1 MTVLRFTV
9 LKNLLCE
16 IEYEKS
22 ITCFMT
28 KVFEFTDY
36 REFLSHYYEEQKNL
50 NKNFSY
56 AVMAKKTN
64 ISSRGLLKLIID
76 GKRQLSLNNIGN
88 MTSGLE
94 FTKVEA
100 DYFLTMVQF
109 GQAKSSE
116 EKNKFYEKLMGF
128 PQKRK
133 ISNLKRE
140 QYNLYSKW
148 YFCFLYEL
156 VLLKKET
163 QSFEEFCQWA
173 AEQSKDKLTLK
184 EIKDAYEQ
192 LFALGLLTTLNGQI
206 KQTNKFIESNAKEEV
221 SFAIQNFHREM
232 MARASEAVE
241 LPIAEREFGAVTLAF
256 NKSELPRV
264 KEFIR
269 DFRNKFN
276 LEFSATQGA
285 NSVYQL
291 NIQFFEL
298 ADGDKNISTD
308 SQKNLN
314 SAMNNQIVGNFE
326 LKNQNKMEII

>member
-1 MTVLRFTV
+1 
-9 LKNLLCE
+9 
-16 IEYEKS
+16 
-22 ITCFMT
+22 MT
-28 KVFEFTDY
+28 KLFEYTDY

-88 MTSGLE
+88 MTTGLA

-100 DYFLTMVQF
+100 EYFLTMVQF
-109 GQAKSSE
+109 EQAKTSGD
-116 EKNKFYEKLMGF
+116 KNKFYERLMSF

-173 AEQSKDKLTLK
+173 ATKAKDKLTIK

-192 LFALGLLTTLNGQI
+192 LFALGLLITIDGQI
-206 KQTNKFIESNAKEEV
+206 KQTNKFIESHAKEEV

-232 MARASEAVE
+232 MTRAAETVE
-241 LPIAEREFGAVTLAF
+241 QPIAKREFGAVTLAF
-256 NKSELPRV
+256 NKNDLPRA

-276 LEFSATQGA
+276 LEFSANQGA
-285 NSVYQL
+285 DSVYQL

-298 ADGDKNISTD
+298 ADGDKSISTD
-308 SQKNLN
+308 SQINLN
-314 SAMNNQIVGNFE
+314 SAMNNQMIENLE
-326 LKNQNKMEII
+326 LKNQNKMEIL